1 MLVDVNGVFEKKSLV
16 DVLPTTFLKNEI
28 ETGTGIGYFNL

>member
-1 MLVDVNGVFEKKSLV
+1 MLADVNGVFEKKSLV